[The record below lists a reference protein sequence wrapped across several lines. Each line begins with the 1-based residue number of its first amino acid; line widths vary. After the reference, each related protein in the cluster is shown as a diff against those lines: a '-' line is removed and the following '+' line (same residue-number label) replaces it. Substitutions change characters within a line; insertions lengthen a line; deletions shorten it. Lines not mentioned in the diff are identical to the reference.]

1 MICAKSE
8 NREVICETDISK
20 NRRNFAPRF
29 KSIFKMNIKCIIT
42 AAMALFASTACSGN
56 KQQTKLETSN
66 ETAVMAKDSKAL
78 VVFFSHAGDN
88 YSVGNIEV
96 GNTFEA
102 PC

>member
-29 KSIFKMNIKCIIT
+29 KSIVKMNIKCIIT
-42 AAMALFASTACSGN
+42 AVLALLVSTACNGGAKKEKVMN
-56 KQQTKLETSN
+56 K
-66 ETAVMAKDSKAL
+66 DGKAL

-88 YSVGNIEV
+88 YAVGNIEV